1 MRCKA
6 NNLNQSL
13 KTQYFTN
20 RLRSC
25 EGNIKETWKTMNQV
39 INKRSKTT
47 NIRAL
52 QEGDETITDNKSIA
66 DTMNSFFCNV
76 GKSRAAKSC

>member
-1 MRCKA
+1 
-6 NNLNQSL
+6 
-13 KTQYFTN
+13 
-20 RLRSC
+20 
-25 EGNIKETWKTMNQV
+25 MNQV

-47 NIRAL
+47 NIKAL

-76 GKSRAAKSC
+76 GNSLADKIAPKLIPFLMASFEIHPAASLSCFPL